1 MISAKTLTHFPL
13 RKSRNGGFVQESNQ
27 PLMIL
32 NRGRRKWIVLHCFH
46 SSRDKNA
53 GLDTFGTLLLR
64 PPAFPYTYRSVL
76 EMIPWIYK
84 QKKIT
89 CVNTQNSWSP
99 VGLSVLCSSPQHC
112 FTQVPWGV
120 SLHKQVAWDWKKK
133 LKIALWTVSKTE
145 GVSGSRGQP
154 ITIFF
159 SSSPSFCSC
168 LPPSAPADFA
178 GDSAPFLEEIYLCLL
193 LNSAAAAQTFPY
205 HCVAMQSWFY
215 QKSGVR
221 LPWTRKSS
229 TLIRKEGWLAGRQ
242 HDWLSLV
249 SLGTQAEKVRK

>member
-1 MISAKTLTHFPL
+1 MWTLRTL
-13 RKSRNGGFVQESNQ
+13 GVQWVFQFCALHPNIVSHRCHEEYHCTS
-27 PLMIL
+27 
-32 NRGRRKWIVLHCFH
+32 KWHE
-46 SSRDKNA
+46 
-53 GLDTFGTLLLR
+53 T
-64 PPAFPYTYRSVL
+64 
-76 EMIPWIYK
+76 E
-84 QKKIT
+84 
-89 CVNTQNSWSP
+89 
-99 VGLSVLCSSPQHC
+99 
-112 FTQVPWGV
+112 
-120 SLHKQVAWDWKKK
+120 KKK

-145 GVSGSRGQP
+145 GVSGSCGQP